1 MFRKNTPS
9 TQGPALKSTPFVA
22 PKFSAKSALS
32 AGRQGYTSGVNPVRQ
47 ISNAPRNFSKQS
59 LRVIPLGGLEEVGR
73 NMTVFEY
80 GQDIIIVDMGLQFP
94 DEDMPGIDYIIPDV
108 TYLKGKEKNIR
119 GVLITHGHYDHIG
132 AIPHLM
138 ETLGNPPIY
147 MTELTR
153 GIVMKRQDDYKD
165 KQPLNIHTVK
175 KIDRIRLGAFSVEF
189 FHVNHTIPDAVG
201 LAISSP
207 VGTVIHTGDFKF
219 DHSPIS
225 DAPADVAKIARLGS
239 ENILALMSDSTDS
252 KTPGY
257 SLSESKIA
265 GTLDDIFEQ
274 TTNGRLIFATFSSL
288 ISRIQSVVAAA
299 EKNGRKVA
307 VDGYSMKT
315 NVEIARTLG
324 YLQTKKGTIIPISKV
339 NDYPDNKVAILCT
352 GSQGESNAVLMRIVN
367 GEHRFVKV
375 HKNDTFVLSSSV
387 IPGNERTVQA
397 IMDTIYRK
405 DAKVINY
412 KMMDVHA
419 GGHARQEDLKMMIN
433 LIRPKYLIP
442 VHGNYYMLKLHGELG
457 VAVGM
462 SQENIF
468 IGENGRVIEF
478 DYRGNG
484 KVTAEKVPTNH
495 VMVDG
500 LGVGDI
506 GQVVLRDRQ
515 VLAKDGM
522 FVIITIVDGKTKKIV
537 GKPQVTSRGF
547 IFVKENFD
555 LVNATKKKV
564 EEVIAAKTKPDE
576 PANWDYVKNNIR
588 EVVGQFL
595 YTKTQRRPMVLPVV
609 IEV

>member
-1 MFRKNTPS
+1 MFRKSNQGSSVLAPATALPS
-9 TQGPALKSTPFVA
+9 KIDPN
-22 PKFSAKSALS
+22 
-32 AGRQGYTSGVNPVRQ
+32 RQP
-47 ISNAPRNFSKQS
+47 ISNNHNYSKHN
-59 LRVIPLGGLEEVGR
+59 LRIIPLGGLEEIGR

-94 DEDMPGIDYIIPDV
+94 DEDMPGIDYIIPDI

-119 GVLITHGHYDHIG
+119 GVIITHGHYDHIG

-138 ETLGNPPIY
+138 DVLGNPPIY

-153 GIVMKRQDDYKD
+153 GIVMKRQEDYKD

-175 KIDRIRLGAFSVEF
+175 KIDRVRLGSFSVEF

-201 LAISSP
+201 LAISTP

-252 KTPGY
+252 RTPGY

-265 GTLDDIFEQ
+265 GTLDDIFQQ
-274 TTNGRLIFATFSSL
+274 TTQGRLIFATFSSL

-315 NVEIARTLG
+315 NVEIARALG
-324 YLQTKKGTIIPISKV
+324 YLQTKKGTFIPIAKV
-339 NDYPDNKVAILCT
+339 NEYPDNKVAILCT

-375 HKNDTFVLSSSV
+375 HKDDTFVLSSSV

-433 LIRPKYLIP
+433 LVRPKYLIP
-442 VHGNYYMLKLHGELG
+442 IHGNYFMLKLHGELG

-462 SQENIF
+462 DPKNIL
-468 IGENGRVIEF
+468 IGANGKVIEF
-478 DYRGNG
+478 DYRQNG
-484 KVTAEKVPTNH
+484 KVTTEKIQVNN

-506 GQVVLRDRQ
+506 GEVVLRDRQ
-515 VLAKDGM
+515 LLAKDGM
-522 FVIITIVDGKTKKIV
+522 FVITVIIDSKTKKII

-564 EEVIAAKTKPDE
+564 EEVVSAKTSPDS
-576 PANWDYVKNNIR
+576 AVNWDYVRNNIR
-588 EVVGQFL
+588 EVVGQYL

>member
-1 MFRKNTPS
+1 MFGKNNTAL
-9 TQGPALKSTPFVA
+9 GLAPASSVA
-22 PKFSAKSALS
+22 SMPKIMEKRTAFSRPGQK
-32 AGRQGYTSGVNPVRQ
+32 N
-47 ISNAPRNFSKQS
+47 N
-59 LRVIPLGGLEEVGR
+59 LRIIPLGGLEEVGR

-80 GQDIIIVDMGLQFP
+80 GQDIIIIDMGLQFP

-108 TYLKGKEKNIR
+108 SYLRGKEKNIR
-119 GVLITHGHYDHIG
+119 GVIITHGHYDHIG

-138 ETLGNPPIY
+138 EKIGNPPIY

-153 GIVMKRQDDYKD
+153 GIVTKRQEDFKD
-165 KQPLNIHTVK
+165 KPTLNIHTVK
-175 KIDRIRLGAFSVEF
+175 KIDRVRLGSFNIEF

-201 LAISSP
+201 LAISTP
-207 VGTVIHTGDFKF
+207 LGTVIHTGDFKF

-225 DAPADVAKIARLGS
+225 DAPADIAKIARLGS

-252 KTPGY
+252 RTPGY
-257 SLSESKIA
+257 SLSESRISK
-265 GTLDDIFEQ
+265 TLEEIFEH
-274 TTNGRLIFATFSSL
+274 TEGRLIIATFSAL
-288 ISRIQSVVAAA
+288 ISRIQSVVNAA
-299 EKNGRKVA
+299 EKYGRKLA

-324 YLQTKKGTIIPISKV
+324 YIQARKGTFIPISKV
-339 NDYPDNKVAILCT
+339 NEYPDNKVAVICT
-352 GSQGESNAVLMRIVN
+352 GAQGESNAVLMRIVN
-367 GEHRFVKV
+367 GEHRFLKV
-375 HKNDTFVLSSSV
+375 HKDDTFVLSSSV

-433 LIRPKYLIP
+433 LVRPRYLIP
-442 VHGNYYMLKLHGELG
+442 IHGNYFMLKLHGELG
-457 VAVGM
+457 ISVGM
-462 SQENIF
+462 NPKSIL
-468 IGENGRVIEF
+468 IGENGKVIEF

-484 KVTAEKVPTNH
+484 KVTNEKVPTNH

-522 FVIITIVDGKTKKIV
+522 FVITTIVDGKTNKVI

-555 LVNATKKKV
+555 LVNATKRKV
-564 EEVIAAKTKPDE
+564 EEVIAQKTTPGE
-576 PANWDYVKNNIR
+576 SANWDYVKNNIR

-595 YTKTQRRPMVLPVV
+595 YTKTQRRPMVLPVI

>member
-1 MFRKNTPS
+1 
-9 TQGPALKSTPFVA
+9 
-22 PKFSAKSALS
+22 
-32 AGRQGYTSGVNPVRQ
+32 
-47 ISNAPRNFSKQS
+47 
-59 LRVIPLGGLEEVGR
+59 
-73 NMTVFEY
+73 
-80 GQDIIIVDMGLQFP
+80 
-94 DEDMPGIDYIIPDV
+94 
-108 TYLKGKEKNIR
+108 
-119 GVLITHGHYDHIG
+119 
-132 AIPHLM
+132 
-138 ETLGNPPIY
+138 
-147 MTELTR
+147 
-153 GIVMKRQDDYKD
+153 
-165 KQPLNIHTVK
+165 
-175 KIDRIRLGAFSVEF
+175 
-189 FHVNHTIPDAVG
+189 
-201 LAISSP
+201 
-207 VGTVIHTGDFKF
+207 KF

-252 KTPGY
+252 RTPGY

-265 GTLDDIFEQ
+265 KTLDEIFEH
-274 TTNGRLIFATFSSL
+274 TNGRLIIATFSAL
-288 ISRIQSVVAAA
+288 ISRLQSIITAA
-299 EKNGRKVA
+299 EKHGRKVA

-324 YLQTKKGTIIPISKV
+324 YLQSKKGTIIPISKV
-339 NDYPDNKVAILCT
+339 NEYPDGKVVIMCT
-352 GSQGESNAVLMRIVN
+352 GAQGESNAVLMRIVN

-375 HKNDTFVLSSSV
+375 HKDDTFVLSSSV
-387 IPGNERTVQA
+387 IPGNERTVQS

-433 LIRPKYLIP
+433 LVRPKYLIP
-442 VHGNYYMLKLHGELG
+442 IHGNYFMLKLHGELG
-457 VAVGM
+457 VSVGM
-462 SQENIF
+462 DERNIL
-468 IGENGRVIEF
+468 IGENGKVIEF
-478 DYRGNG
+478 DYRQNG
-484 KVTAEKVPTNH
+484 KVTNEKVPTNH

-522 FVIITIVDGKTKKIV
+522 FVIITIVDGKTKKVI

-555 LVNATKKKV
+555 LVNATKRKV
-564 EEVIAAKTKPDE
+564 EEVISAKTKPDE

>member
-1 MFRKNTPS
+1 MIP
-9 TQGPALKSTPFVA
+9 
-22 PKFSAKSALS
+22 LS
-32 AGRQGYTSGVNPVRQ
+32 ASKGAFNRVNTSRPFRREAGSYPK
-47 ISNAPRNFSKQS
+47 ISTRGGSAFSGN
-59 LRVIPLGGLEEVGR
+59 LRIIPLGGLEQVGR
-73 NMTVFEY
+73 NMTIFEY
-80 GQDIIIVDMGLQFP
+80 GQDIVIVDMGLQFP
-94 DEDMPGIDYIIPDV
+94 DEDMPGIDYLIPDI
-108 TYLKGKEKNIR
+108 TYLQGKEKNIR

-138 ETLGNPPIY
+138 ERLGNPPIY

-165 KQPLNIHTVK
+165 KASLNIHTVK
-175 KIDRIRLGAFSVEF
+175 KIDRLRLGAFNIEF

-201 LAISSP
+201 IALTTP

-225 DAPADVAKIARLGS
+225 DSPADVAKIARLGS
-239 ENILALMSDSTDS
+239 ENVLALMSDSTDS
-252 KTPGY
+252 QTPGY

-265 GTLDDIFEQ
+265 KTLDEIFER
-274 TTNGRLIFATFSSL
+274 TEGRLIIATFAAL
-288 ISRIQSVVAAA
+288 ISRIQSVVTAA
-299 EKNGRKVA
+299 EKHGRKVA
-307 VDGYSMKT
+307 VDGYSMRT
-315 NVEIARTLG
+315 NVDIAKNLG
-324 YLQTKKGTIIPISKV
+324 YLQAKKGTLIPINKIG
-339 NDYPDNKVAILCT
+339 DYPESKVAILCT
-352 GSQGESNAVLMRIVN
+352 GAQGEANAVLMRIIN

-375 HKNDTFVLSSSV
+375 KKGDTFILSSSV
-387 IPGNERTVQA
+387 IPGNERTVQS
-397 IMDTIYRK
+397 IMDTLYRK
-405 DAKVINY
+405 DAKVIHY

-442 VHGNYYMLKLHGELG
+442 IHGNYYMLKLHGELG
-457 VAVGM
+457 ISVGLDPK
-462 SQENIF
+462 NIL
-468 IGENGRVIEF
+468 IGENGKVIEF

-484 KVTAEKVPTNH
+484 KVTEEKVPTNQI
-495 VMVDG
+495 MVDG

-522 FVIITIVDGKTKKIV
+522 FTIIVIIDGKTKKII

-564 EEVIAAKTKPDE
+564 EEIIAQKTSKD
-576 PANWDYVKNNIR
+576 AAINWDYVKNSIR
-588 EVVGQFL
+588 EAVGSFL
-595 YTKTQRRPMVLPVV
+595 YQKTQRRPMILPVV

>member
-1 MFRKNTPS
+1 MFQKTAS
-9 TQGPALKSTPFVA
+9 SDQVA
-22 PKFSAKSALS
+22 SRPN
-32 AGRQGYTSGVNPVRQ
+32 SGFP
-47 ISNAPRNFSKQS
+47 APRPETNKSPLPARTSPKAN
-59 LRVIPLGGLEEVGR
+59 LRIIPLGGLEEIGR
-73 NMTVFEY
+73 NMTVFEF

-138 ETLGNPPIY
+138 EILGNPPIY

-153 GIVMKRQDDYKD
+153 GIVMKRQEDYKD

-175 KIDRIRLGAFSVEF
+175 KIDRIRLGSFSVEF

-201 LAISSP
+201 LAISTP

-239 ENILALMSDSTDS
+239 ENVLALMSDSTDS
-252 KTPGY
+252 RTPGY

-265 GTLDDIFEQ
+265 KTLDDIFEQ

-339 NDYPDNKVAILCT
+339 NEYPDNKVAILCT

-442 VHGNYYMLKLHGELG
+442 VHGNYFMLKLHGELG
-457 VAVGM
+457 VSVGLDPR
-462 SQENIF
+462 NII

-478 DYRGNG
+478 DYRQNG
-484 KVTAEKVPTNH
+484 KVTNEKVQVNN

-506 GQVVLRDRQ
+506 GEVVLRDRQ
-515 VLAKDGM
+515 LLAKDGM
-522 FVIITIVDGKTKKIV
+522 FVITVIIDSKTKKIV

-564 EEVIAAKTKPDE
+564 EEVVYAKTSPDS
-576 PANWDYVKNNIR
+576 AVNWDYVRNNIR
-588 EVVGQFL
+588 EVVGQYL

>member
-1 MFRKNTPS
+1 MFRKTQEQVRPVLSSGFPGVASKTPERK
-9 TQGPALKSTPFVA
+9 P
-22 PKFSAKSALS
+22 
-32 AGRQGYTSGVNPVRQ
+32 R
-47 ISNAPRNFSKQS
+47 SNRNFTKAN
-59 LRVIPLGGLEEVGR
+59 LRIIPLGGLEEVGR
-73 NMTVFEY
+73 NMTLFEY

-108 TYLKGKEKNIR
+108 SYLKGKEKNIR
-119 GVLITHGHYDHIG
+119 GVFITHGHYDHIG

-138 ETLGNPPIY
+138 EKIGNPPIY

-153 GIVMKRQDDYKD
+153 GIVMKRQDDYKE
-165 KQPLNIHTVK
+165 KAPLNIHTVK
-175 KIDRIRLGAFSVEF
+175 KIDRVRLGVFNVEF

-201 LAISSP
+201 LAINTP
-207 VGTVIHTGDFKF
+207 VGTIIHTGDFKF

-225 DAPADVAKIARLGS
+225 DAPADIAKIARLGS

-252 KTPGY
+252 QTPGY
-257 SLSESKIA
+257 SLSESRIA
-265 GTLDDIFEQ
+265 KTLDEIFEQ
-274 TTNGRLIFATFSSL
+274 TQQGRLIFATFSSL

-299 EKNGRKVA
+299 EKHGRKVA

-324 YLQTKKGTIIPISKV
+324 YLQTKKGTFIPISKV
-339 NDYPDNKVAILCT
+339 NEYPDNKIAILCT
-352 GSQGESNAVLMRIVN
+352 GSQGESNAVLMRVIN
-367 GEHRFVKV
+367 GEHRFVKI
-375 HKNDTFVLSSSV
+375 HKDDTFVLSSSV
-387 IPGNERTVQA
+387 IPGNERTVQS

-405 DAKVINY
+405 DAKVIHY

-442 VHGNYYMLKLHGELG
+442 IHGNYYMLKLHGELG
-457 VAVGM
+457 VSVGM
-462 SQENIF
+462 DPKNIL
-468 IGENGRVIEF
+468 IGENGKVIEF
-478 DYRGNG
+478 DYMRNG
-484 KVTAEKVPTNH
+484 KVTSEKVPTNH
-495 VMVDG
+495 IMVDG

-522 FVIITIVDGKTKKIV
+522 FVIITIVDGKTKKVI

-564 EEVIAAKTKPDE
+564 EEVIAQKTNPAE
-576 PANWDYVKNNIR
+576 AANWDYVKNNIR

-595 YTKTQRRPMVLPVV
+595 YTKTQRRPMVLPVI

>member
-1 MFRKNTPS
+1 MFRKTSAASGLAPAVPSVAATPRIMEKRIIQPR
-9 TQGPALKSTPFVA
+9 TAGKS
-22 PKFSAKSALS
+22 
-32 AGRQGYTSGVNPVRQ
+32 
-47 ISNAPRNFSKQS
+47 S
-59 LRVIPLGGLEEVGR
+59 LRIIPLGGLEEVGR
-73 NMTVFEY
+73 NMTIFEY

-108 TYLKGKEKNIR
+108 SYLKGKERNIR
-119 GVLITHGHYDHIG
+119 GVIITHGHYDHIG

-138 ETLGNPPIY
+138 EKIGNPPIY

-153 GIVMKRQDDYKD
+153 GIVMKRQDDFQG
-165 KQPLNIHTVK
+165 KQGLNIHTVK
-175 KIDRIRLGAFSVEF
+175 KIDRIRLGSFNIEF

-201 LAISSP
+201 LAINTP

-252 KTPGY
+252 QTPGY
-257 SLSESKIA
+257 SLSESRIA
-265 GTLDDIFEQ
+265 ETLDDIFER
-274 TTNGRLIFATFSSL
+274 TNGRLIIATFSAL
-288 ISRIQSVVAAA
+288 ISRIQSVITAA
-299 EKNGRKVA
+299 EKHGRRLA

-315 NVEIARTLG
+315 NVEIGRTLG
-324 YLQTKKGTIIPISKV
+324 YLQAKKGTFIPISKV
-339 NDYPDNKVAILCT
+339 NEYPDNKVAIICT
-352 GSQGESNAVLMRIVN
+352 GAQGEPNAVLMRIIN
-367 GEHRFVKV
+367 GEHRFLKM
-375 HKNDTFVLSSSV
+375 HKDDTFVLSSSV
-387 IPGNERTVQA
+387 IPGNERTVQS

-405 DAKVINY
+405 DAKVIHY

-442 VHGNYYMLKLHGELG
+442 IHGNYYMLKLHGELG
-457 VAVGM
+457 VTVGM
-462 SQENIF
+462 DPQNIL
-468 IGENGRVIEF
+468 IGENGKVIEF

-484 KVTAEKVPTNH
+484 KVTNEKVSTNH

-522 FVIITIVDGKTKKIV
+522 FVITTIVDGKSKKII

-564 EEVIAAKTKPDE
+564 EEVIAQKTTPGE
-576 PANWDYVKNNIR
+576 SANWDYVKNNIR

-595 YTKTQRRPMVLPVV
+595 YTKTQRRPMVLPVI

>member
-1 MFRKNTPS
+1 MIKRTEN
-9 TQGPALKSTPFVA
+9 
-22 PKFSAKSALS
+22 LS
-32 AGRQGYTSGVNPVRQ
+32 ASGGQR
-47 ISNAPRNFSKQS
+47 SYSRNN
-59 LRVIPLGGLEEVGR
+59 LRIIPLGGLEEVGR

-94 DEDMPGIDYIIPDV
+94 DEDMPGIDYIIPDIS
-108 TYLKGKEKNIR
+108 YLKGKEKNIR
-119 GVLITHGHYDHIG
+119 GIIITHGHYDHIG
-132 AIPHLM
+132 AIPHIM
-138 ETLGNPPIY
+138 ERIGNPPIY

-153 GIVMKRQDDYKD
+153 GIVLKRQEDFKD
-165 KQPLNIHTVK
+165 KTPLNIHTVK
-175 KIDRIRLGAFSVEF
+175 KIDRLRLGVFNIEF

-201 LAISSP
+201 LAINTP

-225 DAPADVAKIARLGS
+225 DAPADIAKIARLGS

-252 KTPGY
+252 QTPGY
-257 SLSESKIA
+257 SLSESRIA
-265 GTLDDIFEQ
+265 KTLDEIFER
-274 TTNGRLIFATFSSL
+274 TDGRLIIATFSAL
-288 ISRIQSVVAAA
+288 ISRIQSVVSAA
-299 EKNGRKVA
+299 EKHGRKLA
-307 VDGYSMKT
+307 VDGYSMRT

-324 YLQTKKGTIIPISKV
+324 HLQSKKGTLIPINKV
-339 NDYPDNKVAILCT
+339 NEYPDNKVAIICT
-352 GSQGESNAVLMRIVN
+352 GAQGEANAVLMRIIN
-367 GEHRFVKV
+367 DEHRFVKV

-397 IMDTIYRK
+397 IMDSIYRK

-442 VHGNYYMLKLHGELG
+442 IHGNYFMLKLHGELG
-457 VAVGM
+457 VSVGM
-462 SQENIF
+462 DPKNIL
-468 IGENGRVIEF
+468 IGENGRVMEF

-484 KVTAEKVPTNH
+484 KVMTEKVPTNH
-495 VMVDG
+495 IMVDG

-515 VLAKDGM
+515 LLAKDGM
-522 FVIITIVDGKTKKIV
+522 FVITTIVDGKTKQIV

-564 EEVIAAKTKPDE
+564 EEIIAQKTSPNE
-576 PANWDYVKNNIR
+576 PANWEYVKNNIR
-588 EVVGQFL
+588 ETVGSFL
-595 YTKTQRRPMVLPVV
+595 FTKTQRRPMVLPVI

>member
-1 MFRKNTPS
+1 MIK
-9 TQGPALKSTPFVA
+9 KM
-22 PKFSAKSALS
+22 
-32 AGRQGYTSGVNPVRQ
+32 
-47 ISNAPRNFSKQS
+47 ISPLNRPLARSYSRSN
-59 LRVIPLGGLEEVGR
+59 LRIIPLGGLEEVGR
-73 NMTVFEY
+73 NMTIFEY
-80 GQDIIIVDMGLQFP
+80 GPDIIIVDLGLQFP
-94 DEDMPGIDYIIPDV
+94 DEDMPGIDYIIPDIS
-108 TYLKGKEKNIR
+108 YLKGKEKNIR
-119 GVLITHGHYDHIG
+119 GVIITHGHYDHIG
-132 AIPHLM
+132 AIPHIM
-138 ETLGNPPIY
+138 EKIGNPPIY

-153 GIVMKRQDDYKD
+153 GIVMKRQDDFKD
-165 KQPLNIHTVK
+165 KAALNIHTVK
-175 KIDRIRLGAFSVEF
+175 KIDRLRLGIFNIEF

-201 LAISSP
+201 LAIGTP
-207 VGTVIHTGDFKF
+207 VGTIIHTGDFKF

-225 DAPADVAKIARLGS
+225 DAPADIAKIARLGS
-239 ENILALMSDSTDS
+239 ENVLALMSDSTDS

-257 SLSESKIA
+257 SLSESRIA
-265 GTLDDIFEQ
+265 ETLDEIFQHTE
-274 TTNGRLIFATFSSL
+274 GRLIIATFAAL

-307 VDGYSMKT
+307 IDGYSMKT
-315 NVEIARTLG
+315 NVEIAKNLG
-324 YLQTKKGTIIPISKV
+324 YLKCNKNTLIPINKI
-339 NDYPDNKVAILCT
+339 NEYPDNKVSILCT
-352 GSQGESNAVLMRIVN
+352 GAQGESNAVLMRIVN

-375 HKNDTFVLSSSV
+375 HKADAFVLSSSV
-387 IPGNERTVQA
+387 IPGNERTVQS

-457 VAVGM
+457 ISVGM
-462 SQENIF
+462 DPKNIL
-468 IGENGRVIEF
+468 IGENGKVMEF

-484 KVTAEKVPTNH
+484 KVTEEKVPTNH
-495 VMVDG
+495 IMVDG

-522 FVIITIVDGKTKKIV
+522 FVITTIVDGKTKKIV

-555 LVNATKKKV
+555 LVNATKKRV
-564 EEVIAAKTKPDE
+564 EEIIAQKTTPNE
-576 PANWDYVKNNIR
+576 PANWDYVKNAIR
-588 EVVGQFL
+588 ESIGSFL
-595 YTKTQRRPMVLPVV
+595 YMKTQRRPMVLPVI

>member
-1 MFRKNTPS
+1 MFRRTNPIS
-9 TQGPALKSTPFVA
+9 VL
-22 PKFSAKSALS
+22 PKFRTEPK
-32 AGRQGYTSGVNPVRQ
+32 VV
-47 ISNAPRNFSKQS
+47 SNIHGFTRNN
-59 LRVIPLGGLEEVGR
+59 LRIIPLGGLEEVGR

-94 DEDMPGIDYIIPDV
+94 DEDMPGIDYLIPDV
-108 TYLKGKEKNIR
+108 SYLKGKEKNIR
-119 GVLITHGHYDHIG
+119 GVLITHAHYDHIG

-138 ETLGNPPIY
+138 ERIGNPPIY

-153 GIVMKRQDDYKD
+153 AIVMKRQEEYKD
-165 KQPLNIHTVK
+165 KPTLNIHTVK
-175 KIDRIRLGAFSVEF
+175 KIDRVRLGSFSVEF

-201 LAISSP
+201 MAISTP
-207 VGTVIHTGDFKF
+207 VGTIIHTGDFKF
-219 DHSPIS
+219 DHSPVS

-239 ENILALMSDSTDS
+239 ENVLALMSDSTDS
-252 KTPGY
+252 RTPGY

-265 GTLDDIFEQ
+265 KTLDEIFER
-274 TTNGRLIFATFSSL
+274 TSGRIIIATFAAL

-299 EKNGRKVA
+299 EKHGRKLA

-315 NVEIARTLG
+315 NVEIARSLG
-324 YLQTKKGTIIPISKV
+324 YIQSKKGTIIPISKV
-339 NDYPDNKVAILCT
+339 NDYPDGKVAVICT
-352 GSQGESNAVLMRIVN
+352 GAQGESNAVLMRIVN
-367 GEHRFVKV
+367 GEHRFLKV
-375 HKNDTFVLSSSV
+375 HKDDTFVLSSSV
-387 IPGNERTVQA
+387 IPGNERTVQS

-412 KMMDVHA
+412 HMMDVHA

-442 VHGNYYMLKLHGELG
+442 IHGNYFMLKLHGELG
-457 VAVGM
+457 VSVGM
-462 SQENIF
+462 DEKNIL
-468 IGENGRVIEF
+468 IGENGKVIEF

-484 KVTAEKVPTNH
+484 KVTNEKLQLSN

-515 VLAKDGM
+515 LLAKDGM
-522 FVIITIVDGKTKKIV
+522 FVITVIIDGKTKKIV

-564 EEVIAAKTKPDE
+564 EEVVSAKTSPDS
-576 PANWDYVKNNIR
+576 AINWDYVKNNIR
-588 EVVGQFL
+588 EVVGQYLF
-595 YTKTQRRPMVLPVV
+595 TKTQRRPMVLPVV